1 MEIWD
6 LYTKYRENTG
16 REHVRGEQIPEG
28 CYHLVVHVWI
38 RNSKGEYMISQ
49 RAASRPAFPL
59 MWECVGGSV
68 TKGESSI
75 EGAVREAKEEVG
87 VDLRPEDGK
96 LVFSKIRERMDGKI
110 FQDIMDVWLFTYD
123 GETKLAEATTD
134 EVAQCRWT
142 QEDEIRQLF
151 EEGKL
156 VPTLDYFFCAFKK
169 QEPDY
174 SEILGKT
181 VRGKIDRPIGTVHP
195 KHPDILYPV
204 NYGYADGVMGGDGE
218 EQDVY
223 VFGTDKP
230 LEHFEGKVVKVFH
243 RFNDVED
250 KWIVSLDGQD
260 IPDEKVLG
268 DIAFQEQFFYGKLYG
283 LKK

>member
-6 LYTKYRENTG
+6 LYTKYREKTG
-16 REHVRGEQIPEG
+16 REHIRGEQIPEG

-49 RAASRPAFPL
+49 RAANRPTYPL

-68 TKGESSI
+68 VKGESSI
-75 EGAVREAKEEVG
+75 EGAIREAKEEVG
-87 VDLRPEDGK
+87 VDLRPEKGK
-96 LVFSKIRERMDGKI
+96 LIFSKIRGEINGKSC
-110 FQDIMDVWLFTYD
+110 QDIMDVWLFTYD

-134 EVAQCRWT
+134 EVAECKWMR
-142 QEDEIRQLF
+142 EEEIRQLF

-156 VPTLDYFFCAFKK
+156 VSTLDYFFCALKDK
-169 QEPDY
+169 EPDY
-174 SEILGKT
+174 SGILGKT
-181 VRGKIDRPIGTVHP
+181 VRGKIDRPLGTVHP
-195 KHPDILYPV
+195 KHPDIQYPV
-204 NYGYADGVMGGDGE
+204 NYGYVDGVTGGDGD

-223 VFGTDKP
+223 VFGTDEP
-230 LEHFEGKVVKVFH
+230 LEYFEGKVVKIFH

-260 IPDEKVLG
+260 IPDEKVFG
-268 DIAFQEQFFYGKLYG
+268 DIAFQEQYFYGKLYG
-283 LKK
+283 LEK